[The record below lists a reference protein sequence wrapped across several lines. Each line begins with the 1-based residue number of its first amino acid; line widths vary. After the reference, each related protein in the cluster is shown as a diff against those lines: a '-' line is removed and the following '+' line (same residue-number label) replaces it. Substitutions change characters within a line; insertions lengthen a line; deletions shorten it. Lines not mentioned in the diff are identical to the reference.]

1 MVKFIVHENQ
11 YSINKNDVK
20 LKNFVT
26 QIYAS
31 GHVSDL
37 FCQFP
42 TKIVTEFE
50 IYRQNVYISRT
61 SMVSD
66 RINKFQLMPINH
78 QDEKKSTDTKGKITE
93 KESRRALKTLM
104 IA

>member
-1 MVKFIVHENQ
+1 MGGNLSKMVKFIVHENQ

-78 QDEKKSTDTKGKITE
+78 QDVLTQRGRLPKRNQEE
-93 KESRRALKTLM
+93 L
-104 IA
+104 